1 MRLPP
6 EPPLILRSPSAALI
20 VFGASI
26 ESSKM
31 IGPFEEVV
39 VSVNVATCWAGPLVA
54 TPRVFQP
61 VLDALSPKTTSAADK
76 FEAAAQKTLDDSR
89 QKEAKRRASC
99 AVILDERVG
108 VIPIRPI
115 GVFECITT
123 TVWVE

>member
-1 MRLPP
+1 
-6 EPPLILRSPSAALI
+6 
-20 VFGASI
+20 
-26 ESSKM
+26 
-31 IGPFEEVV
+31 
-39 VSVNVATCWAGPLVA
+39 
-54 TPRVFQP
+54 VFQP

-108 VIPIRPI
+108 VNPIRPI

-123 TVWVE
+123 TVWLNEVSTNRVYRTQPAVFRQWWFSKRRQKQ